1 MCKAVEDYGREMF
14 AEGYIEGVK
23 EGTLETVAIRMLK
36 DNVPLEKIAYYTR
49 FSLEKLQELKET
61 LNFK

>member
-49 FSLEKLQELKET
+49 LSLEMLQELKET